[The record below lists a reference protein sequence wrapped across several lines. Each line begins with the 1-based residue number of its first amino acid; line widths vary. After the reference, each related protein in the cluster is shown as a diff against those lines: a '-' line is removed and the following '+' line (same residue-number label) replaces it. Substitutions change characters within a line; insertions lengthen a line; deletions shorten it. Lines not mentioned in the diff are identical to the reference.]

1 MKKICVIATSRATY
15 GYKRK
20 IIQQIKKDKSLKLQV
35 IVTGMHLMKKY
46 GYSINELKKDKVPIN
61 EKIKIFSNIDSNT
74 HFVKGLS
81 KEMYKLSNSFFKLKP
96 DLVLVTGDR
105 AEMFIAA
112 VTAVYM
118 NIPVAHIQAGDLSG
132 HIDGSVRHAITKIS
146 HIHFASCKDS
156 ADRVKKMGEQ
166 KWRVFNVG
174 APQLDDL
181 IDFKKKI
188 KIKQNIKL
196 LLNQKYFLIIQ
207 HPVLVEKNETFK
219 NFKNTLVATEDYKEY
234 KKIIIY
240 PNVDSGNKKIIQ
252 LIKKYQKKNDFIIF
266 KNIERENFKRI
277 LRNSKLIL
285 GNSSCG
291 ILEAP
296 TFKIP
301 AINIGNRQRDRMQ
314 AVNVINSEYKV
325 KKIKKALNRALKNK
339 FFKLKLKHCK
349 NPYGSGKSSEKIIKI
364 IKKIKINKKLLDKR
378 MIY

>member
-1 MKKICVIATSRATY
+1 MKKVCVIATSSATY

-20 IIQQIKKDKSLKLQV
+20 IIQLIKKEKSLKLQV

-46 GYSINELKKDKVPIN
+46 GYSVNELKKDKVPIN
-61 EKIKIFSNIDSNT
+61 EQIKIFSNIDSNT

-81 KEMYKLSNSFFKLKP
+81 KEMLKLSNSFSKLKP

-132 HIDGSVRHAITKIS
+132 HIDGSVRHAITKIA

-166 KWRVFNVG
+166 NWRIFDVG
-174 APQLDDL
+174 APQIDDL
-181 IDFKKKI
+181 IDI
-188 KIKQNIKL
+188 KDQIKTNKNIQN
-196 LLNQKYFLIIQ
+196 LLNQDYFLIIQ
-207 HPVLVEKNETFK
+207 HPVLVEKEETYK
-219 NFKNTLVATEDYKEY
+219 NFKNTLIASEKFKKY
-234 KKIIIY
+234 KKVIIY

-252 LIKKYQKKNDFIIF
+252 LIKKYKAKKDFIVF
-266 KNIERENFKRI
+266 KNIERENFKKI
-277 LRNSKLIL
+277 LKNSKLIL

-314 AVNVINSEYKV
+314 AKNVINSDY
-325 KKIKKALNRALKNK
+325 KIKNIEKALSYALYSKT
-339 FFKLKLKHCK
+339 FKLKISNCK
-349 NPYGSGKSSEKIIKI
+349 NPYGNGKSSEKIIKL
-364 IKKIKINKKLLDKR
+364 IKKIQINKNLLDKR

>member
-188 KIKQNIKL
+188 KIKQNIKV
-196 LLNQKYFLIIQ
+196 LLNQQYFLIIQ